1 MKRLLIILLMGIT
14 LTGCKKE
21 VTTKDLEN
29 VNNKIVEYFS
39 SNNEYDNLSYNYV
52 DEENKVVVVGLINNT
67 KEEQERFKKLI
78 VDSNLIKFVTGS
90 KNENN

>member
-1 MKRLLIILLMGIT
+1 MGVS

-21 VTTKDLEN
+21 VTNKDIEN

-52 DEENKVVVVGLINNT
+52 DEENKVVV
-67 KEEQERFKKLI
+67 
-78 VDSNLIKFVTGS
+78 
-90 KNENN
+90 

>member
-1 MKRLLIILLMGIT
+1 MKKLLIILLVGIS
-14 LTGCKKE
+14 LAGCKKE
-21 VTTKDLEN
+21 VTTKELEN

-67 KEEQERFKKLI
+67 KEEQERFKKLV

>member
-1 MKRLLIILLMGIT
+1 MGVS
-14 LTGCKKE
+14 LTGCKKG
-21 VTTKDLEN
+21 VTTKDIEN

-39 SNNEYDNLSYNYV
+39 SNIEYDNLNYNYV

-67 KEEQERFKKLI
+67 EEEQERLKKTI
-78 VDSNLIKFVTGS
+78 VDSSLIKFVTGS